1 MALSSIGTIAAIGP
15 FLEYFRP
22 SRSPYLIVILFGIS
36 GIVYLGFSQELIG
49 KWYSISIPLAAVLC
63 LLTYFTL
70 ISQNSEIIEQTEKD
84 TEGEL
89 KFSRA
94 ICISIGILCLI
105 FGCEELVDNDLAYS
119 FHYVI
124 CLCQVTIFVIYTAV
138 RIKREEPATAASP
151 NHFQIALVTSAYLIG
166 ATICVQHADFSLDD
180 LDKDQM
186 YDRFLLSMI
195 FFYIL
200 WMWCLYYWI
209 RILKETIRISVE

>member
-63 LLTYFTL
+63 MLTYFTL
-70 ISQNSEIIEQTEKD
+70 ITPNSEIVEQTEKD
-84 TEGEL
+84 IEGEL

-105 FGCEELVDNDLAYS
+105 LGCEELVDNDMAYS
-119 FHYVI
+119 FHYMI

-138 RIKREEPATAASP
+138 RIKREEPATAATP

-166 ATICVQHADFSLDD
+166 ATICVRHADFPWVSDNG
-180 LDKDQM
+180 QI
-186 YDRFLLSMI
+186 YDRFLLSTI

-200 WMWCLYYWI
+200 WVWCLCYWVK
-209 RILKETIRISVE
+209 ILKETIRISVE